1 MTLSEKGIEFLIK
14 EEGEVLKA
22 YLCPAKVWT
31 IGIGHTGLDVKKG
44 MTITK
49 KQSREFFK
57 NDIKYFENIVN
68 KNIKINLKQSEFDA
82 LVSLAFNIGEKA
94 FSKSTLVSKINSL
107 RTIEEV
113 EEQFRRWIYSNGRI
127 LPVLQ
132 KRREREII
140 LYKEGY

>member
-1 MTLSEKGIEFLIK
+1 MKLSEKGIEFLIK

-68 KNIKINLKQSEFDA
+68 KNIKINLSSILFLIK
-82 LVSLAFNIGEKA
+82 NI
-94 FSKSTLVSKINSL
+94 LN
-107 RTIEEV
+107 
-113 EEQFRRWIYSNGRI
+113 I
-127 LPVLQ
+127 LLNFL
-132 KRREREII
+132 KKNKK
-140 LYKEGY
+140 YT

>member
-1 MTLSEKGIEFLIK
+1 M
-14 EEGEVLKA
+14 
-22 YLCPAKVWT
+22 
-31 IGIGHTGLDVKKG
+31 
-44 MTITK
+44 
-49 KQSREFFK
+49 
-57 NDIKYFENIVN
+57 
-68 KNIKINLKQSEFDA
+68 
-82 LVSLAFNIGEKA
+82 VSLAFNIGEKA